1 MPSDV
6 YFMDARSDSVD
17 TSLIAKA
24 VTVFDA
30 AGLDELI
37 TPGDVVAIKVHCG
50 EWNSSAYL
58 RPVYARALAD
68 RVKELGGRPFVCDTT
83 TLTYSPFASRATE
96 LDLLLTAERNGY
108 SSATLGCPFIAAD
121 GYVGTSDFRVDIPEG
136 YLLKEAYVAQA
147 IAAADVLIALTHFKG
162 HGMGVI
168 GGALKNLGIGAQSKR
183 GKFNVHMGGHP
194 KYGVGAAVKF
204 NPEAFSGKDKDPE
217 WELIEEACPIGLFKI
232 TDDDK
237 IEWDRDRCMTCL
249 GCLGVLNPRDI
260 FEPNQMLFDATD
272 IAIADAAL
280 GVVKTVPKVGF
291 VTVAVDVSPKCDCAG
306 FSDTPIVPN
315 IGVFAS
321 TDPVAIDQAC
331 VDKVTEAPGIPG
343 SLSEEMGVEDP
354 GERKFDLAGAA
365 IEGLSEQT
373 TINTGVVNGLGTRDY
388 TIHEVEPAGRSQFQF
403 PYDRRPTRQRFG
415 RLFEKFQP
423 FPFDRHDGH
432 GFNRLAEVDIDAVK
446 PHDGP
451 TVGTHSYAAYHG
463 DGTSHGPDGHDHG
476 NGHGGWHPGEEGTRK
491 QRKAR
496 THEH

>member
-1 MPSDV
+1 MSSDV
-6 YFMDARSDSVD
+6 FFMDARSDSSD

-68 RVKELGGRPFVCDTT
+68 RIKELGGRPFVCDTT
-83 TLTYSPFASRATE
+83 TLTYSPYSSRATE

-108 SSATLGCPFIAAD
+108 TAATLGCPFIVAD
-121 GYVGTSDFRVDIPEG
+121 GYVGTSDYRVDIPEG

-204 NPEAFSGKDKDPE
+204 NPDAWVGKDNDPD
-217 WELIEEACPIGLFKI
+217 WELIEDACPIGLFNI
-232 TDDDK
+232 TDEGK
-237 IEWDRDRCMTCL
+237 IEWDRDKCMTCL
-249 GCLGVLNPRDI
+249 GCLGVMNPRGV
-260 FEPNQMLFDATD
+260 FEPNQELFDATD
-272 IAIADAAL
+272 IAIGDAAL
-280 GVVKTVPKVGF
+280 GVVKSVPKVGF
-291 VTVAVDVSPKCDCAG
+291 VTLAVDVSPKCDCAG
-306 FSDTPIVPN
+306 FSDVPIVPH

-331 VDKVTEAPGIPG
+331 LDKVTEAPGIPG
-343 SLSEEMGVEDP
+343 SLSEEMGVEEA

-373 TINTGVVNGLGTRDY
+373 TINTSVVNGLGTRDY
-388 TIHEVEPAGRSQFQF
+388 QLHDVPPVGGYRFGFS
-403 PYDRRPTRQRFG
+403 YDRRPTRKRFS
-415 RLFEKFQP
+415 RMFEKFQP
-423 FPFDRHDGH
+423 FPFDRHGGH
-432 GFNRLAEVDIDAVK
+432 GYDRLPEVDIEALK

-451 TVGTHSYAAYHG
+451 KVGTHSHAAYHG
-463 DGTSHGPDGHDHG
+463 DGTSHGPTNGRG
-476 NGHGGWHPGEEGTRK
+476 NSWHPGEEGSHTRS
-491 QRKAR
+491 
-496 THEH
+496 HEH